1 MKSYVELTSLNCCQ
15 SLPNG
20 CYPMYSSYSIAVQPM
35 VSPFNFFNIF
45 LDLILTISLMLGI
58 RRDTLKV
65 KEVLSH
71 EHQ

>member
-1 MKSYVELTSLNCCQ
+1 
-15 SLPNG
+15 
-20 CYPMYSSYSIAVQPM
+20 M

-58 RRDTLKV
+58 QRDTLKV